1 MRRRITRRAFVR
13 DLAALIGSVGLPGKA
28 YPQQPNRIP
37 VVGVLTG
44 AANPD
49 DPVVEGL
56 RQGLRELGHVEGRTF
71 TIEFRTAQGY
81 PDRLPRLA
89 EELAQFKADVIVV
102 TNTLTTQAAKGATS
116 TIPIVMV
123 LVADPVASGLVKN
136 LSHPGGSVTGL
147 SIMTT
152 ELSAKRLQLLK
163 DTIPRLTRVGIL
175 WNPGSP
181 LLINVVENLKAAAS
195 SMSIELKFVN
205 VRTPEEFS
213 TAFSAVSRSRVQA
226 LYLLESPL
234 FYVHRITLAKLA
246 SKVRLPTMYGT
257 RAFAD
262 AGGLLSYG
270 ANYVDQWHRAAEYVD
285 KILKGAKPGD
295 LPIEQP
301 TKFEFVVNLKTAKA
315 LGITIPES
323 ILVRADE
330 VIR

>member
-1 MRRRITRRAFVR
+1 VSFRVLLLFATLSFA
-13 DLAALIGSVGLPGKA
+13 LAATSA
-28 YPQQPNRIP
+28 WAQQPNKIP

-44 AANPD
+44 AAGPN

-56 RQGLRELGHVEGRTF
+56 RQGLRELGYVEGHTF
-71 TIEFRTAQGY
+71 KIEFRTAQGY
-81 PDRLPRLA
+81 PDRLPGLA
-89 EELAQFKADVIVV
+89 DELVQLKANVIVV
-102 TNTLTTQAAKGATS
+102 TNMLATQAAKSATP

-123 LVADPVASGLVKN
+123 LVADPVASGLVTN
-136 LSHPGGSVTGL
+136 LAHPGGSVTGL

-163 DTIPRLTRVGIL
+163 ETIPRLTRVGIL
-175 WNPGSP
+175 WNPGAP
-181 LLINVVENLKAAAS
+181 LLTNVVGELKAAAS
-195 SMSIELKFVN
+195 SMSIDLEFVQ

-213 TAFSAVSRSRVQA
+213 TALSAVRRSRVQA

-234 FYVHRITLAKLA
+234 FYVHRITLAELA
-246 SKVRLPTMYGT
+246 LKAQLPTISAARSYT
-257 RAFAD
+257 D

-270 ANYVDQWHRAAEYVD
+270 VNYVDQWRRAAGYVD

-301 TKFEFVVNLKTAKA
+301 TQFEFVVNLRTAKA
-315 LGITIPES
+315 LGLTIPQP